1 MNKIT
6 LLPEEVANKIAA
18 GEVIERPASIVKE
31 LVENSIDSGAKKIKI
46 EISNAGVD
54 EIKITDDGCGIPVED
69 LYYLKLIL
77 NDKATEDEAQ
87 GFRSILRAKRLNFQN
102 STFQPV
108 HPEIIIALEAKMD
121 TKLGSRETKE

>member
-1 MNKIT
+1 MYQNSFLYFLLDKKEECLKLLVNLSAKI
-6 LLPEEVANKIAA
+6 PVAN
-18 GEVIERPASIVKE
+18 
-31 LVENSIDSGAKKIKI
+31 L
-46 EISNAGVD
+46 SNEMLAMMA
-54 EIKITDDGCGIPVED
+54 ED

-121 TKLGSRETKE
+121 TKLGSREAKE